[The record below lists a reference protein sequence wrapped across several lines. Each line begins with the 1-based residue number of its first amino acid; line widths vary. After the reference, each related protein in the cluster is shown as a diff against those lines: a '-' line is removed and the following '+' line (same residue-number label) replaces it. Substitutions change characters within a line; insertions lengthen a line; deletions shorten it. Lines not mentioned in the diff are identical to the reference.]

1 VARDWTQAERD
12 ALKAGF
18 VAAEIPKARGF
29 ELLGRP
35 MDVYLNGTTYWRAV
49 PEQVWEFYI
58 GGYQVIKKW
67 LSYRE
72 DTLIRR
78 PLTKEDARQVTA
90 MVRRLAAIVL
100 MTDELDANYVAVRDH
115 TYSWPNPT

>member
-1 VARDWTQAERD
+1 
-12 ALKAGF
+12 
-18 VAAEIPKARGF
+18 
-29 ELLGRP
+29 

-78 PLTKEDARQVTA
+78 PLTKEEARQVTA